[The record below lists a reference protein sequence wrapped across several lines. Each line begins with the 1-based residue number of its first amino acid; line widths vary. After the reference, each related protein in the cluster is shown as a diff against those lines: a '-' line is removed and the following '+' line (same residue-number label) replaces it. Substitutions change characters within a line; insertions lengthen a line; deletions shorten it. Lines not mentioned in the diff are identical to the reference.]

1 MVVDFHGISD
11 IISGITIDSLLLAL
25 ALIIV
30 ASWLYLFLISIRS
43 YLLTPSI
50 YSEKKQWQRMTSISS
65 NLQYTKH
72 KKIIKPIKYKDKKNI
87 SPDDLAFCYEKDTCP
102 QPSTFPFVSVIVPA
116 RNEQDNIERCI
127 LSLLGQNYPNFEV
140 IAIDDNSTDNTL
152 DIMQNIKS
160 RETNLQAKTLMI
172 LSLTDKPDDWT
183 GKTWASQ
190 QGYLKSSGNV
200 LLFTDADTYF
210 SSTDTILL
218 TILYM
223 QKKDLDVL
231 TGIPHI
237 ELRDFWS
244 KITMPVWNHFSILL
258 GANTAC
264 MNNPKCK
271 AAYLNGSFIMINRKV
286 FEEIG
291 TYQSVRKAIQEDKSL
306 GVRIKEAGYS
316 MKIVRID
323 KIMSALWSRD
333 LHTLW
338 HGIGRTLAPMNR
350 LRIVMNLLIIFFMVM
365 LPFLITIYTL
375 SIAVIQQQFE
385 FVSLLQ
391 FHIDD
396 FHSIVLFLIVV
407 SSIIVIA
414 ATAIKDVK
422 KYKIRPIYSLL
433 SFLGAIFLMAG
444 YIANFIPL
452 LISDKVK
459 SIVWRGRKQRY
470 SRKEEE
476 EEEERFAA

>member
-1 MVVDFHGISD
+1 MVVDFHSISH
-11 IISGITIDSLLLAL
+11 IISGITIDSFLLLAL
-25 ALIIV
+25 PLIII

-50 YSEKKQWQRMTSISS
+50 FSEKKQRQRMTSTSS
-65 NLQYTKH
+65 NLQYTKD
-72 KKIIKPIKYKDKKNI
+72 KKIIKHIENKDKKNI
-87 SPDDLAFCYEKDTCP
+87 SPGDLAFCYEKDTCH
-102 QPSTFPFVSVIVPA
+102 QLSTVPFVSVIVPA

-127 LSLLGQNYPNFEV
+127 LSLLSQNYPNFEV
-140 IAIDDNSTDNTL
+140 IVIDDNSTDNTL

-160 RETNLQAKTLMI
+160 RVTNLQAKTLMI

-210 SSTDTILL
+210 SSTDAISL

-223 QKKDLDVL
+223 QKKHLDVL
-231 TGIPHI
+231 TGIPYI

-350 LRIVMNLLIIFFMVM
+350 LRIAMNLLIIFFMVM

-385 FVSLLQ
+385 FVSPLQ
-391 FHIDD
+391 FHVDD
-396 FHSIVLFLIVV
+396 FHSIVLVLVVV
-407 SSIIVIA
+407 SSIIVVA

-422 KYKIRPIYSLL
+422 KYKITPIYSLL

-444 YIANFIPL
+444 YIANIIPL
-452 LISDKVK
+452 LIPDKVK

-476 EEEERFAA
+476 EERFAA

>member
-1 MVVDFHGISD
+1 MVVDFHSISH
-11 IISGITIDSLLLAL
+11 IISGITIDSFLLLAL
-25 ALIIV
+25 PLIII

-50 YSEKKQWQRMTSISS
+50 FSEKKQRQRMISTS
-65 NLQYTKH
+65 NLQYTKD
-72 KKIIKPIKYKDKKNI
+72 KKIIKPIENKDKKNI
-87 SPDDLAFCYEKDTCP
+87 SPGDLAFCYEKDTCP
-102 QPSTFPFVSVIVPA
+102 QLSTVPFVSVIVPA

-140 IAIDDNSTDNTL
+140 IVIDDNSTDNTL

-210 SSTDTILL
+210 SSTDTISL

-223 QKKDLDVL
+223 QKKHLDVL
-231 TGIPHI
+231 TGIPYI

-350 LRIVMNLLIIFFMVM
+350 LRIAMNLLIIFFMVM

-391 FHIDD
+391 FHVDD
-396 FHSIVLFLIVV
+396 FHSIVLVLIVV
-407 SSIIVIA
+407 SSIIVVA

-422 KYKIRPIYSLL
+422 KYKITPIYSLL

-444 YIANFIPL
+444 YIANIIPL

-459 SIVWRGRKQRY
+459 STVWRGRKQQY
-470 SRKEEE
+470 CRKE

>member
-1 MVVDFHGISD
+1 MVVDFPSLFGIS
-11 IISGITIDSLLLAL
+11 SGITIDSLLLAL
-25 ALIIV
+25 FLIIV
-30 ASWLYLFLISIRS
+30 TSWLYLFLISIRS

-50 YSEKKQWQRMTSISS
+50 FSEKKQWQRMTSISS
-65 NLQYTKH
+65 TLEFTKD
-72 KKIIKPIKYKDKKNI
+72 KKIIKRIDDKDKKNI
-87 SPDDLAFCYEKDTCP
+87 SPDDIAFYSEKDTCP
-102 QPSTFPFVSVIVPA
+102 QLSSFPFVSIIVPA

-140 IAIDDNSTDNTL
+140 IAIDDNSTDSTI
-152 DIMQNIKS
+152 DIIQNIKS
-160 RETNLQAKTLMI
+160 RETNLQTKTLKI
-172 LSLTDKPDDWT
+172 LSLTDKPADWT

-190 QGYLKSSGNV
+190 QGYLISSGNV

-210 SSTDTILL
+210 SSKDAILL
-218 TILYM
+218 AILYM
-223 QKKDLDVL
+223 QKEDLDVL
-231 TGIPHI
+231 TGIPCI

-271 AAYLNGSFIMINRKV
+271 TAYLSGSFIMINRKV

-291 TYQSVRKAIQEDKSL
+291 TYQSVRNAIQEDKSL
-306 GVRIKEAGYS
+306 GIRIKEAGYS

-350 LRIVMNLLIIFFMVM
+350 LQIVMNLLIVFFMVM
-365 LPFLITIYTL
+365 LPFLITIYSL
-375 SIAVIQQQFE
+375 STAVIQQFE
-385 FVSLLQ
+385 FISLLQ
-391 FHIDD
+391 FPVDD
-396 FHSIVLFLIVV
+396 FHLVVLILNVV
-407 SSIIVIA
+407 PSIIVIA
-414 ATAIKDVK
+414 AVAIKDVK
-422 KYKIRPIYSLL
+422 KYKITPIYSLL
-433 SFLGAIFLMAG
+433 AFLGAIFLMAG
-444 YIANFIPL
+444 YIANIVPL

-459 SIVWRGRKQRY
+459 SIAWRGRKQRY
-470 SRKEEE
+470 SKKD
-476 EEEERFAA
+476 EERFAA

>member
-1 MVVDFHGISD
+1 MVVDFPSISD

-422 KYKIRPIYSLL
+422 KYKIIPIYSLL

-444 YIANFIPL
+444 YIANIIPL

-476 EEEERFAA
+476 EEERFAA

>member
-1 MVVDFHGISD
+1 M
-11 IISGITIDSLLLAL
+11 
-25 ALIIV
+25 
-30 ASWLYLFLISIRS
+30 
-43 YLLTPSI
+43 
-50 YSEKKQWQRMTSISS
+50 
-65 NLQYTKH
+65 
-72 KKIIKPIKYKDKKNI
+72 
-87 SPDDLAFCYEKDTCP
+87 
-102 QPSTFPFVSVIVPA
+102 
-116 RNEQDNIERCI
+116 
-127 LSLLGQNYPNFEV
+127 LGQNYPNFEV
-140 IAIDDNSTDNTL
+140 IVIDDNSTDNTL
-152 DIMQNIKS
+152 DISHNIKS

-210 SSTDTILL
+210 SSTDAISL

-231 TGIPHI
+231 TGIPYI

-350 LRIVMNLLIIFFMVM
+350 LRIAMNLLIIFFMVM

-391 FHIDD
+391 FHVDD
-396 FHSIVLFLIVV
+396 FHSIVLVLIVV
-407 SSIIVIA
+407 SSIIVVA

-422 KYKIRPIYSLL
+422 KYKITPIYSLL

-444 YIANFIPL
+444 YIANIIPL

-476 EEEERFAA
+476 EERFAA

>member
-1 MVVDFHGISD
+1 MVVDFHSISH
-11 IISGITIDSLLLAL
+11 IISGITIDSLLLL
-25 ALIIV
+25 ALPLIII

-50 YSEKKQWQRMTSISS
+50 FSEKKQRQRMISTS
-65 NLQYTKH
+65 NLQYTKD
-72 KKIIKPIKYKDKKNI
+72 KKIIKPIENKDKKNI
-87 SPDDLAFCYEKDTCP
+87 SPGDLAFCYEKDTCP
-102 QPSTFPFVSVIVPA
+102 QLSTVPFVSVIVPA

-140 IAIDDNSTDNTL
+140 IVIDDNSTDNTL

-160 RETNLQAKTLMI
+160 RVTNLQAKTLMI

-210 SSTDTILL
+210 SSTDTISL

-231 TGIPHI
+231 TGIPYI

-350 LRIVMNLLIIFFMVM
+350 LRIAMNLLIIFFMVM

-391 FHIDD
+391 FHVDD
-396 FHSIVLFLIVV
+396 FHSIVLVLIVV
-407 SSIIVIA
+407 SSIIVVA

-422 KYKIRPIYSLL
+422 KYKITPIYSLL

-444 YIANFIPL
+444 YIANIIPL

-459 SIVWRGRKQRY
+459 STVWRGRKQQY
-470 SRKEEE
+470 CRKE

>member
-1 MVVDFHGISD
+1 MVVDFHSISH
-11 IISGITIDSLLLAL
+11 IISGITIDSFLLLAL
-25 ALIIV
+25 PLIII

-50 YSEKKQWQRMTSISS
+50 FSEKKQRQRMTSTSS
-65 NLQYTKH
+65 NLQYTKD
-72 KKIIKPIKYKDKKNI
+72 KKIIKPIENKDKKNI
-87 SPDDLAFCYEKDTCP
+87 SPGDLAFCYEKDTCP
-102 QPSTFPFVSVIVPA
+102 QLSTVPFVSVIVPA

-140 IAIDDNSTDNTL
+140 IVIDDNSTDNTL

-210 SSTDTILL
+210 SSTDTISL

-231 TGIPHI
+231 TGIPYI

-350 LRIVMNLLIIFFMVM
+350 LRIAMNLLIIFFMVM

-391 FHIDD
+391 FHVDD
-396 FHSIVLFLIVV
+396 FHSIVLVLIVV
-407 SSIIVIA
+407 SSIIVVA

-422 KYKIRPIYSLL
+422 KYKITPIYSLL

-444 YIANFIPL
+444 YIANIIPL

-459 SIVWRGRKQRY
+459 STVWRGRKQQY
-470 SRKEEE
+470 CRKE

>member
-1 MVVDFHGISD
+1 
-11 IISGITIDSLLLAL
+11 
-25 ALIIV
+25 
-30 ASWLYLFLISIRS
+30 
-43 YLLTPSI
+43 
-50 YSEKKQWQRMTSISS
+50 
-65 NLQYTKH
+65 
-72 KKIIKPIKYKDKKNI
+72 
-87 SPDDLAFCYEKDTCP
+87 
-102 QPSTFPFVSVIVPA
+102 
-116 RNEQDNIERCI
+116 
-127 LSLLGQNYPNFEV
+127 
-140 IAIDDNSTDNTL
+140 
-152 DIMQNIKS
+152 
-160 RETNLQAKTLMI
+160 
-172 LSLTDKPDDWT
+172 
-183 GKTWASQ
+183 
-190 QGYLKSSGNV
+190 
-200 LLFTDADTYF
+200 
-210 SSTDTILL
+210 
-218 TILYM
+218 
-223 QKKDLDVL
+223 
-231 TGIPHI
+231 
-237 ELRDFWS
+237 
-244 KITMPVWNHFSILL
+244 MPVWNHFSILL

-286 FEEIG
+286 FEEIR

-350 LRIVMNLLIIFFMVM
+350 LRIAMNLLIIFFMVM

-391 FHIDD
+391 FHVDD
-396 FHSIVLFLIVV
+396 FHSIVLVLIVV
-407 SSIIVIA
+407 SSIIVVA

-422 KYKIRPIYSLL
+422 KYKITPIYSLL

-444 YIANFIPL
+444 YIANVIPL
-452 LISDKVK
+452 LIPDKVK

-476 EEEERFAA
+476 EERFAA

>member
-1 MVVDFHGISD
+1 MVVDFHSISD

-422 KYKIRPIYSLL
+422 KYKIIPIYSLL

-444 YIANFIPL
+444 YIANIIPL

-459 SIVWRGRKQRY
+459 SIVWRGRKQQY

-476 EEEERFAA
+476 EERFAA

>member
-1 MVVDFHGISD
+1 MVVDFHSISD

-50 YSEKKQWQRMTSISS
+50 FSEKKQWQRMTSTSS
-65 NLQYTKH
+65 NLQYTKD
-72 KKIIKPIKYKDKKNI
+72 KKIKKPIENKDKKNI

-350 LRIVMNLLIIFFMVM
+350 LRIVMNLLIMFFMVM

-444 YIANFIPL
+444 YIANIIPL

-476 EEEERFAA
+476 EEERFAA

>member
-50 YSEKKQWQRMTSISS
+50 FSEKKQWQRMTSISS

-102 QPSTFPFVSVIVPA
+102 QPSPFPFVSVIVPA

-140 IAIDDNSTDNTL
+140 IVIDDNSTDNTL

-286 FEEIG
+286 FEEVG

-444 YIANFIPL
+444 YIANIIPL

>member
-1 MVVDFHGISD
+1 MVIDFPSILG

-25 ALIIV
+25 ILIIV
-30 ASWLYLFLISIRS
+30 TSWLYLFLISIRS

-50 YSEKKQWQRMTSISS
+50 FSEKKQQRRMTSISS
-65 NLQYTKH
+65 NLEYNKD
-72 KKIIKPIKYKDKKNI
+72 KKIIKCIEDKDKKNI
-87 SPDDLAFCYEKDTCP
+87 SLDDIAFYSENETCP
-102 QPSTFPFVSVIVPA
+102 QLSSFPFVSVIVPA
-116 RNEQDNIERCI
+116 RNEQDTIERCI

-140 IAIDDNSTDNTL
+140 IAIDDNSADATI

-160 RETNLQAKTLMI
+160 RETNLQAKTLKI
-172 LSLTDKPDDWT
+172 LSLSDKPADWT

-190 QGYLKSSGNV
+190 QGYLISSGNV

-210 SSTDTILL
+210 SSKDAILL

-223 QKKDLDVL
+223 QKQDLDVL
-231 TGIPHI
+231 TGIPCI

-264 MNNPKCK
+264 MNNPRCK
-271 AAYLNGSFIMINRKV
+271 TAYLNGSFIMINRKV

-291 TYQSVRKAIQEDKSL
+291 TYQSVRNAIQEDKSL
-306 GVRIKEAGYS
+306 GIRIKEAGYN

-350 LRIVMNLLIIFFMVM
+350 LQIVMNLLIIFFMVL
-365 LPFLITIYTL
+365 LPFLITIYSL

-385 FVSLLQ
+385 FISLLQ
-391 FHIDD
+391 FPLDD
-396 FHSIVLFLIVV
+396 FHLVVLNLNVV

-414 ATAIKDVK
+414 AVATKDVK
-422 KYKIRPIYSLL
+422 KYKITPIYSLL
-433 SFLGAIFLMAG
+433 AFLGAIFLMAG
-444 YIANFIPL
+444 YIANIIQL

-470 SRKEEE
+470 SKEEE
-476 EEEERFAA
+476 EGERFAA

>member
-1 MVVDFHGISD
+1 MVFDFHSISD
-11 IISGITIDSLLLAL
+11 IISGITTDSLLLVL

-50 YSEKKQWQRMTSISS
+50 FSEKKQRQRMTSTSS
-65 NLQYTKH
+65 NLQYTKD
-72 KKIIKPIKYKDKKNI
+72 KKIIKPIENKDRKNV
-87 SPDDLAFCYEKDTCP
+87 SPDDLAFCYEKDTCH

-231 TGIPHI
+231 TGIPYI

-306 GVRIKEAGYS
+306 GVRIKEAGYT

-350 LRIVMNLLIIFFMVM
+350 MRIVMNLLIIFFMVM

-385 FVSLLQ
+385 FVSTLQ

-422 KYKIRPIYSLL
+422 KYKITPIYSLL
-433 SFLGAIFLMAG
+433 SFLGAVFLMAG
-444 YIANFIPL
+444 YIANIIPL

-470 SRKEEE
+470 NRKEEE
-476 EEEERFAA
+476 EGERFAA